1 MASGFLLILTR
12 LLIWFVRNTIPLNFP
27 DDGPFQISA
36 DPGEVSRQDGDV
48 YYKATSYNGYG
59 SDITSLV
66 SVENENQVDDE
77 TLNDDTTLTI
87 SVDDKSIRGLSQGC
101 HLYFKFTGRYCRCL
115 VSST

>member
-1 MASGFLLILTR
+1 MMDLSKLVPTQEKLVGI
-12 LLIWFVRNTIPLNFP
+12 
-27 DDGPFQISA
+27 
-36 DPGEVSRQDGDV
+36 DGDV

-87 SVDDKSIRGLSQGC
+87 SVDDKSIRGLSQAVPS
-101 HLYFKFTGRYCRCL
+101 LF
-115 VSST
+115 